1 MIDTSVSSYRQN
13 SSTSFNPSQ
22 LARIDTARLA
32 AYTNNLNFYN
42 GSQWE
47 KTSRNRQLV
56 FNYAKVAIDKVTSYL
71 MQGLTFACY
80 PTENTDQLKAK
91 VLHAEQL
98 LRDVYE
104 SNNLQQ
110 LDWETEIDAAILG
123 DGCYKAIWDPDQK
136 RIRITA
142 PDIRGI
148 YAWWLG
154 DDLSNVW
161 RVASRYTLSQDQVS
175 LLYGNEIAT
184 PSARND
190 SPFVSLRGAAHRS
203 NLVKVTELWTTKD
216 FELFLDNE
224 RIESKPNPYGFIPFI
239 IFPNLREP
247 KQFWG
252 TSDIPSVKQPQR
264 ELNRAVSQLSRILE
278 LSGNPIAVLEN
289 VGESEDIQVQPGAVW
304 TVPEDAKAYLLDLL
318 QGGGIRLHIDYIDL
332 IYRTLHDISETPRAA
347 YGGTERDLSGAAL
360 QIELG
365 SLIQKVTRKRTI
377 RTNAYHKRTEMIL
390 KLAARYM
397 NENLEGITHRVV
409 WGPVLPQDTQRQAQN
424 EQLLVQA
431 GVHSRRTAMDEMGI
445 MDPDEE
451 FTRWLEERGKILQM
465 NEDFRAKSTR
475 GGARERAVA
484 AEMEVPE

>member
-1 MIDTSVSSYRQN
+1 MN
-13 SSTSFNPSQ
+13 EFNPSQ
-22 LARIDTARLA
+22 LARIDTNRLA
-32 AYTNNLNFYN
+32 DYTNNLNFYN

-47 KTSRNRQLV
+47 KQGRNRQLV

-80 PTENTDQLKAK
+80 PTENTDELKEK
-91 VLHAEQL
+91 VVHAEQL
-98 LRDVYE
+98 IHDVYQA
-104 SNNLQQ
+104 NNLQQ
-110 LDWETEIDAAILG
+110 LDWETEIDTAILG
-123 DGCYKAIWDPDQK
+123 DGCYKVIWDPDDK
-136 RIRITA
+136 RIKVTA
-142 PDIRGI
+142 PDITGI

-154 DDLSNVW
+154 DDLSRVW
-161 RVASRYTLSQDQVS
+161 RVASRYTLTQDEVNM
-175 LLYGNEIAT
+175 LYGVAITKKAAT
-184 PSARND
+184 M
-190 SPFVSLRGAAHRS
+190 
-203 NLVKVTELWTTKD
+203 TELWTSKD
-216 FELFLDNE
+216 FELFLDND
-224 RIESKPNPYGFIPFI
+224 RIESKPNPYRFIPFI

-252 TSDIPSVKQPQR
+252 TSDIPSIKQPQR

-289 VGESEDIQVQPGAVW
+289 IGEAEDIQVQPGAVW
-304 TVPEDAKAYLLDLL
+304 TIPEDAKAYLLDLL

-332 IYRTLHDISETPRAA
+332 IYRCLHDISETPRAA
-347 YGGTERDLSGAAL
+347 YGGVEKELSGAAM

-377 RTNAYHKRTEMIL
+377 RTNAYHQRTDMIL
-390 KLAARYM
+390 RLAAKYM
-397 NENLEGITHRVV
+397 NENLDGITHRVV
-409 WGPVLPQDTQRQAQN
+409 WGDILPQDTQRQAQN

-451 FTRWLEERGKILQM
+451 FTRWLEEREKILTM
-465 NEDFRAKSTR
+465 NQEFRAASTR

>member
-1 MIDTSVSSYRQN
+1 MN
-13 SSTSFNPSQ
+13 EFNPSQ

-47 KTSRNRQLV
+47 KTGRNRQLV

-80 PTENTDQLKAK
+80 PTENTDDLKAK
-91 VLHAEQL
+91 VAKAERI
-98 LRDVYE
+98 LRDVYQN
-104 SNNLQQ
+104 NNLQQ
-110 LDWETEIDAAILG
+110 LDWETEIDTAILG
-123 DGCYKAIWDPDQK
+123 DGCYKVIWDPDEK

-154 DDLSNVW
+154 DDLTNVW
-161 RVASRYTLSQDQVS
+161 RVASRYILSQDQVS
-175 LLYGNEIAT
+175 LLYGKTIPKKAAT
-184 PSARND
+184 
-190 SPFVSLRGAAHRS
+190 
-203 NLVKVTELWTTKD
+203 VTELWTAKD
-216 FELFLDNE
+216 FELFLDND

-252 TSDIPSVKQPQR
+252 TSDIPSVIQPQR

-289 VGESEDIQVQPGAVW
+289 IGSSEDIQVKPGAVW
-304 TVPEDAKAYLLDLL
+304 TIPEDAKAYLLDLL

-332 IYRTLHDISETPRAA
+332 IYRCLHDITETPRAA
-347 YGGTERDLSGAAL
+347 YGGTERDLSGAAM
-360 QIELG
+360 QVELG

-377 RTNAYHKRTEMIL
+377 RTNAYHKRTGMIL
-390 KLAARYM
+390 RLAAKYM
-397 NENLEGITHRVV
+397 NENPEGITHRVV
-409 WGPVLPQDTQRQAQN
+409 WGEILPQDTQRQAQN

-451 FTRWLEERGKILQM
+451 FTRWLEERGRILQM